1 LATDMFP
8 IRRPDHVEQ
17 LLPADA
23 LPEILP
29 QLDVLILCVPL
40 NAQTEGMIGQHTFS
54 AMPRGSILINVAR
67 GPVVV
72 ESELVEALQS
82 GQLGGAGLD
91 VTEVEPL
98 PIDSPLW
105 DMPQVL
111 ITPHVGAQSLR
122 RADVT
127 TKFLAAN
134 LSRYVLGRPLRNV
147 VDKSLG
153 YPRPEEREIAE

>member
-1 LATDMFP
+1 M
-8 IRRPDHVEQ
+8 
-17 LLPADA
+17 
-23 LPEILP
+23 
-29 QLDVLILCVPL
+29 
-40 NAQTEGMIGQHTFS
+40 
-54 AMPRGSILINVAR
+54 
-67 GPVVV
+67 V

-134 LSRYVLGRPLRNV
+134 LSRYVQGRTLRNV

-153 YPRPEEREIAE
+153 YPRPEERDVAE